1 MNDSRTDLGGK
12 RSSRAGVGRGDHDDK
27 PGRRLVTRGRPR
39 KHDPSVPAH
48 IDQAKIPYGAY
59 WTSRDRNWFTFAVE
73 GGVKRRRKL
82 AGPDATLADLHA
94 LLECVVGVDRKSL
107 AYLCTQY
114 HDSTQFK
121 TLAANTCKDYELQR
135 TFVCKYR
142 LKGGRVLGDVRVPE
156 LTVPVIQRLIDKIAG
171 DTPTKAN
178 HLHRYLRMLFAWG
191 IRRGH
196 CTSNPAKGVEQAKER
211 KRRRLPST
219 QVQDALL
226 TFAKAGAALR
236 AHTKG
241 SVPSAV
247 WIAMELTYLCR
258 LRGIEAITLTD
269 VHSTELGSLTN
280 RRKGSRDSLVRWS
293 PRLRAAWDA
302 AQAVRKEIWE
312 RQHVPTPLRPEDRP
326 LLVNLQGRAIT
337 PSGRDTLWQTFIKRA
352 IAAHVITEDQR
363 FGLHDL
369 KRKATTDT
377 KGREAKLEG
386 GGWKEESMLDVYDLA
401 VPEVDTPGGV

>member
-1 MNDSRTDLGGK
+1 MKRNHLTAETRRTRHLRAQLGI
-12 RSSRAGVGRGDHDDK
+12 RSSPVS
-27 PGRRLVTRGRPR
+27 LGRPR
-39 KHDPSVPAH
+39 LADPTIPQH
-48 IDQAKIPYGAY
+48 IDQTKIPKGAY
-59 WTSRDRNWFTFAVE
+59 WSRSDRVWYTIIE
-73 GGVKRRRKL
+73 DGGTKRRRKI
-82 AGPDATLADLHA
+82 ACADARLSDLHA
-94 LLECVVGVDRKSL
+94 LLEFVGGVDRHSL

-114 HDSTQFK
+114 HESPRFQ

-135 TFVCKYR
+135 QLVCTYK
-142 LKGGRVLGDVRVPE
+142 LKGGRLLGAVKVSE
-156 LTVPVIQRLIDKIAG
+156 LTVPAVQRLIDKLAA

-211 KRRRLPST
+211 KLRRLPT
-219 QVQDALL
+219 TRAQNDLL
-226 TFAKAGAALR
+226 VFAKAGAALK

-241 SVPSAV
+241 SVPAAV

-269 VHSTELGSLTN
+269 AHATELGSLTN
-280 RRKGSRDSLVRWS
+280 RRKGSRDSLVHWS

-302 AQAVRKEIWE
+302 AQAVRKETWA
-312 RQHVPTPLRPEDRP
+312 RRNVPTPLRPEDRV
-326 LLVNLQGRAIT
+326 LLVNQLGEPIT

-352 IAAHVITEDQR
+352 IAAGIITADQR

-369 KRKATTDT
+369 KRKGTTDT
-377 KGREAKLEG
+377 KGRQEKLEA
-386 GGWKEESMLDVYDLA
+386 GGWKEESMLEVYDLGI
-401 VPEVDTPGGV
+401 PEVDTPGGV

>member
-1 MNDSRTDLGGK
+1 M
-12 RSSRAGVGRGDHDDK
+12 
-27 PGRRLVTRGRPR
+27 PRGRPR
-39 KHDPSVPAH
+39 LHDPSIPSH
-48 IDQAKIPYGAY
+48 IDQAKIPRGAY
-59 WTSRDRNWFTFAVE
+59 WSRADRVWYTIITE
-73 GGVKRRRKL
+73 GGSKRRRKI
-82 AGPDATLADLHA
+82 AGTDARLSDLHA
-94 LLECVVGVDRKSL
+94 LLEDVGGVDRHSL
-107 AYLCTQY
+107 IHLCNQY
-114 HDSTQFK
+114 RDSTRFK
-121 TLAANTCKDYELQR
+121 TLAANTRKDYDLQR
-135 TFVCKYR
+135 ELIVGYK
-142 LKGGRVLGDVRVPE
+142 LKSGRQLASVKVSE
-156 LTVPVIQRLIDKIAG
+156 LTVPAVQRLIDKIAG

-211 KRRRLPST
+211 QRRRLPT
-219 QVQDALL
+219 TRAQNDLL
-226 TFAKAGAALR
+226 AFAKAGAALK

-241 SVPSAV
+241 SLPAAV

-269 VHSTELGSLTN
+269 AHATELGSLTN

-293 PRLRAAWDA
+293 PRLKAAWDA
-302 AQAVRKEIWE
+302 AQAVRKAIWE
-312 RQHVPTPLRPEDRP
+312 RRHIPTPLRPEDRP
-326 LLVNLQGRAIT
+326 LLVNQLGQAIT

-352 IAAHVITEDQR
+352 IAANIITADQR

-386 GGWKEESMLDVYDLA
+386 GGWKEESMLEVYDMDI
-401 VPEVDTPGGV
+401 PEVDTPGGV